1 MSTSTSHTTHAT
13 RRRAP
18 GAAVRLSR
26 AVHDLATDRVIGIVG
41 AITVFVATGLS
52 WYSQQVTIRFGQLVD
67 TFTTH
72 STLWEARNLAAW
84 LLCIAAAIG
93 LGSLL
98 VTPRREQIG
107 GTVAAVAGFGIAL
120 YGFVALFV
128 VPAAGSLT
136 VVGGHVGT
144 VASTSLDAGPFVA
157 MIGGVLLWIGGFAA
171 SIDST
176 TIATRGRYVASDP
189 DA

>member
-1 MSTSTSHTTHAT
+1 MSTHTSHPTYAP

-18 GAAVRLSR
+18 SAAIRMSDALR
-26 AVHDLATDRVIGIVG
+26 DLTTDRVIGIVG
-41 AITVFVATGLS
+41 ALTVFVASGLS
-52 WYSQQVTIRFGQLVD
+52 WYSQQVTIRFGELVD

-107 GTVAAVAGFGIAL
+107 GTVAAVAGFGISL
-120 YGFVALFV
+120 YGFIALFV
-128 VPAAGSLT
+128 VPEPGALALVGS
-136 VVGGHVGT
+136 HVGT
-144 VASTSLDAGPFVA
+144 AVSTSLDVGPFVA
-157 MIGGVLLWIGGFAA
+157 IVGGVLLLIGGTAA
-171 SIDST
+171 SIDAH
-176 TIATRGRYVASDP
+176 TIAARRR
-189 DA
+189 